1 MTQSHKR
8 SLPPTRPNSAPP
20 LADASLHLLYHNG
33 LKAHAE
39 S

>member
-8 SLPPTRPNSAPP
+8 SLPPTRPDSSPP
-20 LADASLHLLYHNG
+20 LADASLHLLNHDG
-33 LKAHAE
+33 LKVYAE